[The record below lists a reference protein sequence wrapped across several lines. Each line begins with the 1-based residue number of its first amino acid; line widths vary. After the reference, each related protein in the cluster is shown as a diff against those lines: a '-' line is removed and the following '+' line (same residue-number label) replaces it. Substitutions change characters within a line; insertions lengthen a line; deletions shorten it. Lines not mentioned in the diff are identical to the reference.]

1 MYKLLVVE
9 DNEII
14 RNSLVARVAAMPLP
28 IEIAGQ
34 APDGAQG
41 FEEIKRLHPDIVLT
55 DIKMPVAD
63 AFYMVERCHTQ
74 FPNIRFIIISGY
86 DDFEYLK
93 KSIQFSVVNY
103 LLKPVDEEELEAT
116 LRKTIEQIRA
126 QKREQACLE
135 AAEHVCANAARER
148 NTVLIQEFF
157 AGNRTLE
164 DTMNAL
170 VPGFTFSEAYYYG
183 VFAWN
188 TVSPVL
194 YTEVGPDSASLSVC
208 AEAVARLFING
219 SCVIARLYNN
229 LFVGC
234 VAAPERDFVWGA
246 RQHHAVSQV
255 LSDTLARSDVENLC
269 SYVGFSDKCT
279 YITLRPAFENALENV
294 CARFVVS
301 KPNDIRQRN
310 AAEAVGR
317 MDELQMLL
325 RLQSKKDRRMQSAM
339 LALQIADAVH
349 LGGEPTQ
356 MIALMQLLLES
367 YPEQDA
373 GISLVNEAR
382 VEYQLLQF
390 HNFAAFRD
398 AVGALARFIGA
409 GNSER
414 DISDEVLRYIDANY
428 MKPINVAMLAEM
440 FHLSTIYLGKLI
452 KKKAGE
458 PFNSYINK
466 LRIEQA
472 KVILRTNPDV
482 LIKDLAYA
490 LGYADSQYFT
500 KVFKQKTG
508 VSPSEFAS
516 CIHDR
521 V

>member
-1 MYKLLVVE
+1 
-9 DNEII
+9 
-14 RNSLVARVAAMPLP
+14 
-28 IEIAGQ
+28 
-34 APDGAQG
+34 
-41 FEEIKRLHPDIVLT
+41 
-55 DIKMPVAD
+55 
-63 AFYMVERCHTQ
+63 
-74 FPNIRFIIISGY
+74 
-86 DDFEYLK
+86 
-93 KSIQFSVVNY
+93 
-103 LLKPVDEEELEAT
+103 
-116 LRKTIEQIRA
+116 
-126 QKREQACLE
+126 
-135 AAEHVCANAARER
+135 
-148 NTVLIQEFF
+148 
-157 AGNRTLE
+157 
-164 DTMNAL
+164 
-170 VPGFTFSEAYYYG
+170 
-183 VFAWN
+183 
-188 TVSPVL
+188 
-194 YTEVGPDSASLSVC
+194 
-208 AEAVARLFING
+208 
-219 SCVIARLYNN
+219 
-229 LFVGC
+229 
-234 VAAPERDFVWGA
+234 
-246 RQHHAVSQV
+246 
-255 LSDTLARSDVENLC
+255 
-269 SYVGFSDKCT
+269 
-279 YITLRPAFENALENV
+279 
-294 CARFVVS
+294 
-301 KPNDIRQRN
+301 
-310 AAEAVGR
+310 
-317 MDELQMLL
+317 
-325 RLQSKKDRRMQSAM
+325 
-339 LALQIADAVH
+339 
-349 LGGEPTQ
+349 